1 MSETIFKRLPS
12 WLHRTLPDGS
22 TLKTHAILEKYGLNT
37 VCESALCPNRSEC
50 YARLTATFMILG
62 DVCTRRC
69 GFCAIEA
76 GRPEEVMTDEPER
89 VAQAAKELGLH
100 YVVVTSVARDDLQ
113 DEGAGHFA
121 RTIKALRREIP
132 DVQIEI
138 LTPDFHARRGLLEVV
153 VQARPDVFNHNIET
167 VKRLQKKVRPQASF
181 ERSLEVLAL
190 VKELAPGITT
200 KSGLMLGL
208 GEEENE
214 ILCAALELRKAG
226 CDILTVGQYLA
237 PNQNHLEVVD
247 YISPEYFDDL
257 GERLRELG
265 FREVFAGPYI
275 RSSYHAG
282 EMFINSRQTVP
293 CTSGD
298 RFTEPVPAV
307 PGAVS

>member
-1 MSETIFKRLPS
+1 MLKRLPS
-12 WLHRTLPDGS
+12 WLHRTLPDSS
-22 TLKTHAILEKYGLNT
+22 TLKTHDTLEKFGLNT

-89 VAQAAKELGLH
+89 VALAAKELGLQ

-113 DEGAGHFA
+113 DEGAVHFA
-121 RTIKALRREIP
+121 RTIEALRREIP
-132 DVQIEI
+132 GVQIEV
-138 LTPDFHARRGLLEVV
+138 LTPDFHARPELLQIVV
-153 VQARPDVFNHNIET
+153 EARPDVFNHNIET

-181 ERSLEVLAL
+181 ERSLEVLSL
-190 VKELAPGITT
+190 VRQLEPDITT

-214 ILCAALELRKAG
+214 IFGAALELRKAG

-237 PNQNHLEVVD
+237 PTQKHLEVVD
-247 YISPEYFDDL
+247 YKSPDYFNHL

-282 EMFINSRQTVP
+282 EVFLNSRQM
-293 CTSGD
+293 
-298 RFTEPVPAV
+298 V
-307 PGAVS
+307 PGTAGQH